1 MNRTHLDHRLARLG
15 RTLVVPAVPPIP
27 AQPGERPLHGI
38 PLRLLDEPAAPG
50 RAAHHLD
57 HVPGCG
63 RHQPVGQVVVVVL
76 PVGPDVRQSRPVL
89 GRQPAQ
95 HRGGERAVVSRRHT
109 HHDDRKASV
118 NPSDPL
124 ARPPIHR
131 LQRAACLLNVPQ
143 LPGLMPLRSPS
154 RSARLS
160 PSPWDRARSAHA
172 WLRSSSPGGR
182 PPTGRPCISGPSNA
196 SNSSRRRTNNST
208 PASGSSNS
216 NSSDARPTPRPS
228 PTTLPT
234 ATERHDHAG
243 NDVESQAPNV
253 GIIPI
258 CPPSSS
264 SSNCR
269 PTNSVVPVADSP
281 SPPSPAPM
289 TPRSWRSKSAPTVGC
304 IGGGGIGPPAP
315 VRVIPGSSPR
325 RPPAR

>member
-1 MNRTHLDHRLARLG
+1 MNRTDLDHGLAG
-15 RTLVVPAVPPIP
+15 SGEPLVVAAVPPIP
-27 AQPGERPLHGI
+27 TDPGECPFDHPAAVQQHK
-38 PLRLLDEPAAPG
+38 PLRAG
-50 RAAHHLD
+50 RALHHLD
-57 HVPGCG
+57 HIGGLRPFQPG
-63 RHQPVGQVVVVVL
+63 VEAVIAVL
-76 PVGPDVRQSRPVL
+76 PIGPDLLQPRAVFGGQS
-89 GRQPAQ
+89 AQ
-95 HRGGERAVVSRRHT
+95 HLGSRRAVIGRGGRDHASG
-109 HHDDRKASV
+109 KASV

-131 LQRAACLLNVPQ
+131 LQRASCLLNVPQ

-172 WLRSSSPGGR
+172 WIRSSSPGGR

-208 PASGSSNS
+208 PASGPSNS

-289 TPRSWRSKSAPTVGC
+289 TPRSWSSKSAPIVGC

>member
-1 MNRTHLDHRLARLG
+1 MPMRSRLQF
-15 RTLVVPAVPPIP
+15 VPV
-27 AQPGERPLHGI
+27 
-38 PLRLLDEPAAPG
+38 PAAP
-50 RAAHHLD
+50 
-57 HVPGCG
+57 
-63 RHQPVGQVVVVVL
+63 
-76 PVGPDVRQSRPVL
+76 S
-89 GRQPAQ
+89 
-95 HRGGERAVVSRRHT
+95 
-109 HHDDRKASV
+109 
-118 NPSDPL
+118 
-124 ARPPIHR
+124 
-131 LQRAACLLNVPQ
+131 
-143 LPGLMPLRSPS
+143 
-154 RSARLS
+154 
-160 PSPWDRARSAHA
+160 
-172 WLRSSSPGGR
+172 
-182 PPTGRPCISGPSNA
+182 
-196 SNSSRRRTNNST
+196 RTNNST

-216 NSSDARPTPRPS
+216 TSSDARPTPRPS

-315 VRVIPGSSPR
+315 VWVTVLLDKFLFY
-325 RPPAR
+325 RPPYRLLEDLATQGLDLSQGTLTDGLLRLLPLFEPLYDQLVQHSQEQTLWHADETRWLVFATWDGKVGYRWYLW